1 MDSQLLRKPA
11 DNIRKKISEAQRYI
25 NKKGFDTSVALLIN
39 YQHHSG
45 RKRLY
50 LVNPNRS
57 VVIDSFLVSHGCGV
71 FGWGYD
77 MSREKA
83 SFSNEPESHC
93 SSLGHYK
100 IGARAYSD
108 WGIHVKYLMHGL
120 DPTNSNALKRTI
132 VLHGWDAVPELEP
145 YPQGVPEGWG
155 CPAVSNHAMTVID
168 NNLKDRKKPVL
179 LWAY

>member
-1 MDSQLLRKPA
+1 MTDALQ
-11 DNIRKKISEAQRYI
+11 YI
-25 NKKGFDTSVALLIN
+25 NTKGFDTSLALLIN
-39 YQHHSG
+39 YQDHSG

-50 LVNPNRS
+50 LVNPNRL
-57 VVIDSFLVSHGCGV
+57 VVMDSFLVSHGCGPYA
-71 FGWGYD
+71 WGKD

-83 SFSNEPESHC
+83 SFSNAPESHC

-100 IGARAYSD
+100 IGARTYSD

-120 DPTNSNALKRTI
+120 DQTNNNALKRTI
-132 VLHGWDAVPELEP
+132 VLHGWDAVPEKEL

-155 CPAVSNHAMTVID
+155 CPAVSNHTMTVID
-168 NNLKDRKKPVL
+168 NLLKDRKKPVL